1 MVTVNTYRSISEVR
15 KLQAPYL
22 KKIEKCNKNYNILK
36 KWLVA
41 ELFKV
46 FSTTKFYAPAS
57 LAPETVLEVL

>member
-36 KWLVA
+36 K
-41 ELFKV
+41 
-46 FSTTKFYAPAS
+46 
-57 LAPETVLEVL
+57 